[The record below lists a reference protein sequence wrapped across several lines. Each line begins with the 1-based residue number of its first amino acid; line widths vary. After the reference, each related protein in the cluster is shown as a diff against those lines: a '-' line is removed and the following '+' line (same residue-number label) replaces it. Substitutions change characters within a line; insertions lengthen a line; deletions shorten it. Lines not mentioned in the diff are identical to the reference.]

1 MTLFGP
7 ERFSLHPNRQKVF
20 GWLGCDR
27 DIPCRRAFE
36 RAWEPAAAALM
47 ECVRPQAAVARGVGG
62 AMTVFLTLGTM
73 VGERITAHF
82 RRQEYVAGSLMNTM
96 SDELL
101 FQMDGQAAALVSAM
115 LRAERVY
122 ASARLEPGIDLTA
135 DAQRRALLP
144 VQKAIPFAKISD
156 TGVIY
161 PTKSMMY
168 VITVSDQPCRMDTLH
183 DCASCGQRDCVYR
196 ETPVQSDHFVTTR

>member
-1 MTLFGP
+1 MTVFGP
-7 ERFSLHPNRQKVF
+7 ERFSLRPNKEKVF

-27 DIPCRRAFE
+27 DISCRRAFM
-36 RAWEPAAAALM
+36 RAWKPAVAALS
-47 ECVRPQAAVARGVGG
+47 ECVAPQAAVARGEDGTL
-62 AMTVFLTLGTM
+62 TVFLTLGPE
-73 VGERITAHF
+73 VGERITALF
-82 RRQEYVAGSLMNTM
+82 RQREYVTGSLLNTM

-135 DAQRRALLP
+135 EAQRRKLQP
-144 VQKAIPFAKISD
+144 VQKAIPFARISD

-168 VITVSDQPCRMDTLH
+168 VITVSNQPCRMDTLH
-183 DCASCGQRDCVYR
+183 DCASCGQVNCVYR
-196 ETPVQSDHFVTTR
+196 ESSTHLEG